1 MFSKKSVSA
10 ALALTLSLTI
20 AGCGGGSKAVL
31 SKTTN
36 NFVANGKS
44 LNGQIVAKTASITP
58 AKATAA
64 ALVAQPGTAGVT
76 ELGDENGIA
85 AYAVHI
91 TAASGKKYDVK
102 VDANTGTVF
111 SIEADDASAETNG
124 DSGSVNEN
132 K

>member
-1 MFSKKSVSA
+1 MFSKNYVLT

-20 AGCGGGSKAVL
+20 VGCGGGSKSVAA
-31 SKTTN
+31 KTTN

-44 LNGQIVAKTASITP
+44 LNGQVVAMTAGITP

-64 ALVAQPGTAGVT
+64 ALAAQPGKAGVV

-85 AYAVHI
+85 AYAVHV
-91 TAASGKKYDVK
+91 TAADGKKYDVK
-102 VDANTGTVF
+102 VNANTGTVF
-111 SIEADDASAETNG
+111 SIEADDAGTETND

>member
-1 MFSKKSVSA
+1 MLSTKSVLA
-10 ALALTLSLTI
+10 ALALPLFLTI
-20 AGCGGGSKAVL
+20 AGCGGGSKAVV

-44 LNGQIVAKTASITP
+44 LNGQVVAVTASITP

-64 ALVAQPGTAGVT
+64 ALAAQPGTAGVT
-76 ELGDENGIA
+76 ELGNENGMA
-85 AYAVHI
+85 AYAVHV
-91 TAASGKKYDVK
+91 TAANGKKYDVK

-111 SIEADDASAETNG
+111 SIEADDASAEANG